1 MTKKTTTT
9 PAPTMDV
16 AATPA
21 TAAATAAA
29 VSTQPAT
36 RTAARRTPAPDPKRA
51 KRAADRRFRW
61 IVGTVTIIVLL
72 VVWQVVVGSG
82 NLSPRVMSSPS
93 MIVEAFEEDWSQILA
108 PATVITGTEGVVGFV
123 AAVPIGILFGV
134 MLSVSRLFSAALYPL
149 LAIAQML
156 PLITIA
162 PLFIIWFGFEPLGKI
177 AMVAVFSVFPIAVQT
192 YRGLQAV
199 PSYYTDVAL
208 TCGAGRIYIL
218 FHIKLRV
225 AAGQIFGGMKIAS
238 VYVFATAAT
247 AEYLGARNGL
257 GIVLQSA
264 FDSFETPLIFAATVL
279 IVVMTGLL
287 WWILSAIEKIW
298 FPDDAA
304 GMSED
309 GR

>member
-1 MTKKTTTT
+1 MTKKTTTASTPTTDNAVT
-9 PAPTMDV
+9 PARTK
-16 AATPA
+16 AT
-21 TAAATAAA
+21 TAV

-36 RTAARRTPAPDPKRA
+36 QTATRRAAARDPKQAERA
-51 KRAADRRFRW
+51 TDRQFRW

-72 VVWQVVVGSG
+72 VVWQVVVSSG
-82 NLSPRVMSSPS
+82 NLSPRVISSPS

-108 PATVITGTEGVVGFV
+108 PATAITAMEGVVGFI

-156 PLITIA
+156 PLITVA
-162 PLFIIWFGFEPLGKI
+162 PLFIIWFGFEPFGKI
-177 AMVAVFSVFPIAVQT
+177 VMVAVFSVFPIAVQT

-208 TCGAGRIYIL
+208 TCGAGRVYTL
-218 FHIKLRV
+218 FHVKLRV
-225 AAGQIFGGMKIAS
+225 AVGQIFGGMKIAA

-264 FDSFETPLIFAATVL
+264 FNSFETPLIFAATTL

-287 WWILSAIEKIW
+287 WWLLSAIEKIW
-298 FPDDAA
+298 FPDDAVEL
-304 GMSED
+304 SVD